1 MFTVQMV
8 SMTHYSLK
16 AALWKS
22 SHCGDSGQYVH
33 SKDRGGNEEPLTA
46 RVQLAVVSYDLL

>member
-1 MFTVQMV
+1 
-8 SMTHYSLK
+8 MTHYSLK

-33 SKDRGGNEEPLTA
+33 SKDRGGSEEPLTT